1 MKHNIFIILIAMAVL
16 PATVFASNVPIYLG
30 TYTRG
35 EDGAKG
41 IYLTQLNSQDG
52 SLIEPRLVAEVP
64 NPAFLAKHPTLPRLY
79 AVSEGGSGDSSF
91 IHAYSIDPA
100 TFALTKLNEQSVPA
114 RGACH
119 LGVFPLPP
127 STQNAPKK
135 YAVMV
140 AFYGEGAVASLPL
153 QDDGQLAPYA
163 TIHKHVGSGPNQQ
176 RQRQAHAHAVF
187 PTFKPWVVAAPDLGA
202 DKLFFYGTHADG
214 KIVPYGEFRLPP
226 GSGPRHAA
234 FMARAQTAFI
244 LNELN
249 STITVAAC
257 TGSNVSPTVMK
268 IEQTISTLPEGKVVD
283 GNTTAAIFLHPNE
296 RFLYASNRGD
306 DSIAVFHFDTE
317 KRQIT
322 FVETVPCGRHP
333 RSFDLSPDG
342 KWLIAAA
349 LHDGEVKTFRID
361 PETGRLAP
369 TGHSISVKQP
379 ACVLPVAMA
388 SAEDRS
394 AVRALRLDKTDTTD
408 ADLEIIAANYP
419 NLVELTLGGTK
430 VTDAGLV
437 HLLQL
442 TKLRKIRLSNTVIT
456 DGGME
461 VLAKCEFL
469 EDVDVSQTKIGDF
482 GVWEMR
488 ALPRLKN
495 LNLYLTLV
503 TDAGL
508 DSFRRGDH
516 RSAAKIERLNLDKC
530 PITDAGIPKLTSL
543 TSLAWVHLG
552 GTAITDAGLVDVA
565 KLSSLKEAI
574 VTKTETTLQ
583 GVEQLRKDRPD
594 LNVRDNV
601 SDNVPQADIEEA
613 AEYRKQLAS
622 IRER

>member
-1 MKHNIFIILIAMAVL
+1 MKHTLLTLILAMAAL
-16 PATVFASNVPIYLG
+16 PSNVSASTVPIYLG

-41 IYLTQLNSQDG
+41 IYLTLFNTQDG
-52 SLIEPRLVAEVP
+52 SMTEPKLVAEVS

-79 AVSEGGSGDSSF
+79 AISEGGPGGSSL

-100 TFALTKLNEQSVPA
+100 TYALTKLNEQPVPA

-127 STQNAPKK
+127 SAQNAPKK

-153 QDDGQLAPYA
+153 QENGQLAPYA

-176 RQRQAHAHAVF
+176 RQTQAHAHAMF
-187 PTFKPWVVAAPDLGA
+187 PIFKPWVVAAPDLGA

-214 KIVPYGEFRLPP
+214 RIVPYGEFRLPP
-226 GSGPRHAA
+226 GSGPRHMA
-234 FMARAQTAFI
+234 FTAWAQTAFI

-268 IEQTISTLPEGKVVD
+268 IEQTISTLSEGKVVE

-306 DSIAVFHFDTE
+306 DSIALFHFDPA
-317 KRQIT
+317 KRQLT
-322 FVETVPCGRHP
+322 FIETVPCGRHP

-349 LHDGEVKTFRID
+349 MHDEKITTFRID
-361 PETGRLAP
+361 SETGRLTP

-379 ACVLPVAMA
+379 ACVLPMA
-388 SAEDRS
+388 ITAEDRT
-394 AVRALRLDKTDTTD
+394 AVRALRLDKTGTTD
-408 ADLEIIAANYP
+408 VDLETIAAEYP
-419 NLVELTLGGTK
+419 NLVELTLGETK
-430 VTDAGLV
+430 VTDAGLI
-437 HLLQL
+437 HLLPL
-442 TKLRKIRLSNTVIT
+442 KKLRKIRLSKTAIT
-456 DGGME
+456 DSGMNA
-461 VLAKCEFL
+461 LAKCEFL
-469 EDVDVSQTKIGDF
+469 EDVDISQTKVGDF
-482 GVWEMR
+482 GIWELR

-495 LNLYLTLV
+495 LNLYLTRV
-503 TDAGL
+503 TDTGL
-508 DSFRRGDH
+508 DSFRVGEH

-530 PITDAGIPKLTSL
+530 PITDAGIPKLASL
-543 TSLAWVHLG
+543 TSLAWTHLG
-552 GTAITDAGLVDVA
+552 GTAITDTGLAELA

-601 SDNVPQADIEEA
+601 SEKVPQAEIDEA
-613 AEYRKQLAS
+613 VEYRKQLAS
-622 IRER
+622 IREG